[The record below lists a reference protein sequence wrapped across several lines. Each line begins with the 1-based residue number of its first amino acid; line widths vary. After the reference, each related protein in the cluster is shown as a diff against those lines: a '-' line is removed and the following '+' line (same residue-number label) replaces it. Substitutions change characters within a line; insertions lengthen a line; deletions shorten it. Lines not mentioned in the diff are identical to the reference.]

1 MSVLIAQT
9 HDATR
14 SVPRPVATS
23 VPAVQVLDAY
33 WGYTISSSALPP
45 LSVVVAQTLTWCV
58 GVCFLLA
65 ALGLWVMPAPM
76 SSGADFAMKL
86 ALSSVLGGVAALF
99 LWYASR
105 GSNVEIQIDTALSE
119 VREVVRNRAGR
130 PTHAARHAFAEFG
143 AACLDRK
150 AQVPG
155 AATLVLRFGNTTRV
169 LPVVQGPVAEMEILR
184 DRLGRD
190 LLLTPVPNRRPR

>member
-1 MSVLIAQT
+1 MTVLFAQT
-9 HDATR
+9 HADPSSPLDRVSAP
-14 SVPRPVATS
+14 VPSA
-23 VPAVQVLDAY
+23 QVLDAY
-33 WGYTISSSALPP
+33 WGYTISSTALPP

-65 ALGLWVMPAPM
+65 ALGLWVVPGQV
-76 SSGADFAMKL
+76 STGADFAMKL
-86 ALSSVLGGVAALF
+86 ALSSVLGGIAALF

-105 GSNVEIQIDTALSE
+105 GARIEVQVDIALSE

-143 AACLDRK
+143 AAYLDRK
-150 AQVPG
+150 TQVPG